1 MLNTNKDNMRH
12 RGMGKSELKNRSNIV
27 LEELKRQIL
36 NLELVP
42 GQVLTENE
50 ICEKFSVS
58 RTPVRDAL
66 WSLQEQGYV
75 TSIPYRATYVSKLN
89 FSEIKQLIYM
99 RIAVETAVIC
109 DFMEVATP
117 LILEE
122 VRYLIHKQEAIIQE
136 KDFRPEQFY
145 YLDSKMH
152 ELWFDVMGK
161 PKIWDVLQGAQIHY
175 TRYRML
181 DFETETDFTR
191 IIREHRE
198 LFEKIKNKDKDGLIK
213 ALKEHLSYSF
223 TRMKHQIEVEYKDYF
238 EDTTEPEIPNF
249 NAFQM

>member
-1 MLNTNKDNMRH
+1 MQVKETALYLRKGLR
-12 RGMGKSELKNRSNIV
+12 REGMGNGEINNRSNMV
-27 LEELKRQIL
+27 FEELKREIL

-42 GQVLTENE
+42 GQVLKENE
-50 ICEKFSVS
+50 ICQKFSVS

-75 TSIPYRATYVSKLN
+75 TTIPYRATYVSKLN

-117 LILEE
+117 MILEE
-122 VRYLIHKQEAIIQE
+122 VRYMIHKQEAIIQE
-136 KDFRPEQFY
+136 KDFTPEQFY
-145 YLDSKMH
+145 RLDSQMH
-152 ELWFDVMGK
+152 EIWFEVMGMK
-161 PKIWDVLQGAQIHY
+161 KIWEVLQGAQIHY

-191 IIREHRE
+191 IIKEHRD
-198 LFEKIKNKDKDGLIK
+198 LFDKIQKKDKAALTET
-213 ALKEHLSYSF
+213 LKEHLSYSIK
-223 TRMKHQIEVEYKDYF
+223 RMKKQIEEDYRDYF
-238 EDTTEPEIPNF
+238 EDL
-249 NAFQM
+249 